1 MTDGSIIYVSE
12 SVTSLLEHLPS
23 DLVDQS
29 IFNFIP
35 EGEHSEVYKIL
46 STHLLES
53 DSLTPEYLKSKSVR
67 ILLSHA
73 SRNNRPKGA
82 IHL

>member
-1 MTDGSIIYVSE
+1 M
-12 SVTSLLEHLPS
+12 SLKVLLYNFVFFFIFQS

-53 DSLTPEYLKSKSVR
+53 DSLTPEYLKCK
-67 ILLSHA
+67 
-73 SRNNRPKGA
+73 
-82 IHL
+82 

>member
-1 MTDGSIIYVSE
+1 MKLFYF
-12 SVTSLLEHLPS
+12 LKFLFQS

-53 DSLTPEYLKSKSVR
+53 DSVTPEYLKCK
-67 ILLSHA
+67 
-73 SRNNRPKGA
+73 
-82 IHL
+82 

>member
-1 MTDGSIIYVSE
+1 MYPCYLISIIHVRDKCLSKNHYII
-12 SVTSLLEHLPS
+12 LNFLIFQS

-53 DSLTPEYLKSKSVR
+53 DSLTPEYLKCK
-67 ILLSHA
+67 
-73 SRNNRPKGA
+73 
-82 IHL
+82 